1 MKQTKIDIIFSK
13 LSRDLGITINEEE
26 IIEWTGDALGLLR
39 VSPMLSERVCFG
51 QVKNFKMCLPSNFLY
66 LRMIARHRH
75 CHHFDYWWRNTLT
88 IECNDSGDEG
98 TVSWSTYLYPDHGYD
113 ITAAELADGVFP
125 YGSFISSS
133 CFRNNWTPIRLSEH
147 VFFNGLHY
155 PRHYHEPELEGLYGS
170 NIDEYKIVG
179 DENRVL
185 QFNFERGI
193 VAIAYL
199 AVAIDEGTGY
209 PLIPDDERTIEAIC
223 YYIKWK
229 IAQRNLFSG
238 SYSEF
243 KFNQAK
249 SQEMERLWIQY
260 SRAAKNNAVM
270 PKTLDEYQNRMDNWL
285 NIIPNYY
292 KYYSYFGRHINGR
305 K

>member
-13 LSRDLGITINEEE
+13 LSRDLGVTINEEE
-26 IIEWTGDALGLLR
+26 VIEWTGDALGLLR

-51 QVKNFKMCLPSNFLY
+51 QVKNFKMCLPSNFLF
-66 LRMIARHRH
+66 LRMVARHRH
-75 CHHFDYWWRNTLT
+75 HYNFDYWWRNTLT

-98 TVSWSTYLYPDHGYD
+98 TVNWSTYLYPDHGYD

-133 CFRNNWTPIRLSEH
+133 CFRNHWTPIRLSEH

-155 PRHYHEPELEGLYGS
+155 PKHHHEPELEDLYGS
-170 NIDEYKIVG
+170 NVDEYKIVG
-179 DENRVL
+179 DIDRVL

-199 AVAIDEGTGY
+199 ATAIDEDTGY

-229 IAQRNLFSG
+229 LAQRDLFSG
-238 SYSEF
+238 SYAEF

-249 SQEMERLWIQY
+249 SQDMERLWIQY

-285 NIIPNYY
+285 NVIPNYY
-292 KYYSYFGRHINGR
+292 KYYSYFGRRING
-305 K
+305 